1 MVMDAAWKSGPPA
14 PLVMVNPEVVG
25 RCTNRAAAEERCLSI
40 PDHPVV
46 VERPAALSVRW
57 RGLDGATHERPFEGA
72 EALIV
77 QHEMDHLDGILILH
91 HAGEL
96 VR

>member
-1 MVMDAAWKSGPPA
+1 
-14 PLVMVNPEVVG
+14 MVNPEVVG
-25 RCTNRAAAEERCLSI
+25 RCTNRATAEERCLSI

-46 VERPAALSVRW
+46 VERPAALRVRW
-57 RGLDGATHERPFEGA
+57 TDLDGTTQERDFEGV

-77 QHEMDHLDGILILH
+77 QHELDHLDGILILH